1 MPSATQKGPTTMTT
15 TIGLCGLG
23 QMGLAVAGRLA
34 AHSPVVAFDPSPERR
49 SLADRIDNL
58 TAVDTLEELT
68 GLTVVV
74 LSLPTPAISLST
86 CEALAALL
94 PAGAVVIETSTTT
107 PDAIQS
113 CQSIL
118 GGHGL
123 AIIDAAILSGV
134 GQMSSGTATLLLGGD
149 TTVIDRVTDILDA
162 IAPRREYFGELGT
175 GMAAKVINNGVAH
188 AVMVV
193 LAEAASL
200 AAATGVDLDQLTQ
213 MLAAPDGGLMRPLT
227 HRLTERVARGDYEG
241 GMPLDAA
248 RKDSTLALSLA
259 QQHRVPLF
267 ALQGAHSVY
276 EIAMSSGLAR
286 KDYSALVT
294 LWEHWTGREL
304 HFASE
309 QPQ

>member
-1 MPSATQKGPTTMTT
+1 MTT

-34 AHSPVVAFDPSPERR
+34 ARFPVVAFDPSAERR
-49 SLADRIDNL
+49 ALADRIDDI
-58 TAVDTLEELT
+58 TTVDTLDGLA

-74 LSLPTPAISLST
+74 LSLPTPAISLGT
-86 CEALAALL
+86 CEALAGLL
-94 PAGAVVIETSTTT
+94 PADAVVIETSTTT

-113 CQSIL
+113 CQKSL
-118 GGHGL
+118 AARGL
-123 AIIDAAILSGV
+123 AIVDAAILSGV
-134 GQMSSGTATLLLGGD
+134 GQMQSGSATLLLGGE
-149 TTVIDRVTDILDA
+149 TSVIERMADILTA
-162 IAPRREYFGELGT
+162 IAPHSEYFGELGS

-200 AAATGVDLDQLTQ
+200 AAATGVDLDQLTR

-227 HRLTERVARGDYEG
+227 YRLAERVAHRDYEG

-259 QQHRVPLF
+259 QQHGVPLF
-267 ALQGAHSVY
+267 AMQGAHTVY
-276 EIAMSSGLAR
+276 EIAMNSGLAR
-286 KDYSALVT
+286 KDYAALVT
-294 LWEHWTGREL
+294 LWETWTGREL
-304 HFASE
+304 QFAPE